1 MPLGYFQL
9 CPKLMFESE
18 AKREAIDVIFLKN
31 ENKTHFTKM
40 FSFALKVR
48 VFGTQGTPF
57 HVVKNK
63 NLKFGIFVWD
73 YCVHNFKKF

>member
-1 MPLGYFQL
+1 
-9 CPKLMFESE
+9 MFESE
-18 AKREAIDVIFLKN
+18 AKREAIDVNFFFFFN
-31 ENKTHFTKM
+31 ANKTHFTKM

-63 NLKFGIFVWD
+63 NLKFGIFMWH
-73 YCVHNFKKF
+73 YCVHSLKKF

>member
-1 MPLGYFQL
+1 
-9 CPKLMFESE
+9 MFESD
-18 AKREAIDVIFLKN
+18 AKREAIDVNFFFFN
-31 ENKTHFTKM
+31 ANKTHFTKM

-63 NLKFGIFVWD
+63 NLKFGIFIWH
-73 YCVHNFKKF
+73 YCVHSLKKF